1 MSRCPHMSRLL
12 RSVPL
17 ITRDDPAKLTPADI
31 SSISAQG
38 TRYHPEVS
46 QRELKSAAAYV
57 VVAYDAGSISNAS
70 GYNLFEISIVFLDMT
85 HPSASYKSGDTYIT
99 CASIH
104 SVAS

>member
-1 MSRCPHMSRLL
+1 M
-12 RSVPL
+12 
-17 ITRDDPAKLTPADI
+17 
-31 SSISAQG
+31 
-38 TRYHPEVS
+38 S

-104 SVAS
+104 SIAS

>member
-12 RSVPL
+12 RSVPF

-31 SSISAQG
+31 LPKSAQC
-38 TRYHPEVS
+38 TRYHSEVS